1 MSVLSTW
8 LCVDHMHFWS
18 LMHLE
23 EGVLDPLNAE
33 LQVVG
38 SHLVLL
44 ELDPVL
50 SKAQQVLLTVQP
62 SLRSLF
68 GF

>member
-1 MSVLSTW
+1 MAVCGPHAFL
-8 LCVDHMHFWS
+8 
-18 LMHLE
+18 
-23 EGVLDPLNAE
+23 VLDAFRRGGVRSPE
-33 LQVVG
+33 RRVTVVG

-62 SLRSLF
+62 SLRRSLF